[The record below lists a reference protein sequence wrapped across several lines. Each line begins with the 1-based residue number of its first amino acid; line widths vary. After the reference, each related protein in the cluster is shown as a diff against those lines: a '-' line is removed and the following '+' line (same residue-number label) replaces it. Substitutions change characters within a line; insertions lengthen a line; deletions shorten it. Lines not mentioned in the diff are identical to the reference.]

1 MNGVVILRTYQAI
14 SDGWTMLLILIELT
28 IIPSGIIICANLALD
43 NQIKKA
49 IGVAAI
55 TLFLS
60 ILLIVIWPRV
70 KRYEVLLQD
79 GVSWREFTDHYEVLS
94 VDGNILKVRD
104 RTGE

>member
-14 SDGWTMLLILIELT
+14 SEGWAMLLILIELAV
-28 IIPSGIIICANLALD
+28 IVSGVIICANLALD

-49 IGVAAI
+49 MGVAALA
-55 TLFLS
+55 LFLS
-60 ILLIVIWPRV
+60 ILLAIIWPRV
-70 KRYEVLLQD
+70 NRYEVILQE

-104 RTGE
+104 RTEK

>member
-1 MNGVVILRTYQAI
+1 MDGIVILRTYQTI
-14 SDGWTMLLILIELT
+14 SDGWAMLLVLIELT
-28 IIPSGIIICANLALD
+28 VIVSGVIICANLTLD

-60 ILLIVIWPRV
+60 ILLAVIWPRV

-79 GVSWREFTDHYEVLS
+79 GASWREFTDHYEVLS
-94 VDGNILKVRD
+94 VDGNVLKVRD
-104 RTGE
+104 RTEK